1 MAMSLNYTGLCA
13 LLFKT
18 YIFMLKKYMADKA
31 VYSSSTMG
39 KLSSLSQTT
48 LSQESLTKAMVS
60 GTIKT
65 MKKTCFNT
73 LQGINTFFS
82 WQ

>member
-1 MAMSLNYTGLCA
+1 
-13 LLFKT
+13 
-18 YIFMLKKYMADKA
+18 MADKA

-48 LSQESLTKAMVS
+48 LSQEKESLTKAMVS

>member
-1 MAMSLNYTGLCA
+1 
-13 LLFKT
+13 
-18 YIFMLKKYMADKA
+18 MADKA

-82 WQ
+82 CQ

>member
-1 MAMSLNYTGLCA
+1 
-13 LLFKT
+13 
-18 YIFMLKKYMADKA
+18 MADRA

-39 KLSSLSQTT
+39 KLPSPSQTT
-48 LSQESLTKAMVS
+48 LSQESLTKAIDS
-60 GTIKT
+60 GTIKP
-65 MKKTCFNT
+65 MEKTCLNT